1 MVVAGSSINM
11 VFRIIDDETNEVLLE
26 ADSISELIEYIDR
39 RSDEYKVK
47 DLAIQANEKKF

>member
-1 MVVAGSSINM
+1 M

-26 ADSISELIEYIDR
+26 ADSISVLIEYIDR

-47 DLAIQANEKKF
+47 NLAIQANERL